1 MSKSQKFNASIN
13 FGASLDPSMSRT
25 LKGLTRG
32 IDDISEE
39 SAKAAKSQT
48 AWMRQVKAGSAGTT
62 AQINNM
68 ERATDTLV
76 KKQASLEKQIR
87 EGVRAGKDVSELAS
101 EYQRVAAGIGRAEHA
116 LTRLNAQQE
125 RENKQAEK
133 QKRRDERWGRMKAMP
148 GKALSF
154 GASTLISAPVAI
166 VGAGVAGITGLMGG
180 ALALNKKTAEEYRLS
195 KQYGMSYRSYKN
207 GSILAEQAGLN
218 GENYGDLSEELSN
231 KLGEQG
237 NDKSLNPL
245 LAQIGMN
252 KTQMTGSKQQQ
263 FDQVMQAISVG
274 IKNKSLTAQ
283 QGESLADQLMG
294 GEANKLVTYIAST
307 GKSFKEVMDNAAQLN
322 NVSEDEARAAAES
335 SQVIS
340 NLWTS
345 GETALQGMAGELG
358 KAFEPQ
364 LKAWEQ
370 QATQWIS
377 NNKQL
382 IANEITEWVKGG
394 GPERIVHG
402 LETFGRAVSQV
413 VKWIDAILPE
423 NDERSPAQ
431 MATAQEAR
439 QRAIETEEQKQ
450 GVSSLGYQE
459 SINIANAGE
468 QSWKDAHSQAR
479 VPDGVNFDDKTFGVP
494 VPSLKAPV
502 PQQTNHVNITVNT
515 LPGQDPTEFG
525 QGVYDAF
532 NKATPGVPDSG
543 GADTFD
549 IPAF

>member
-1 MSKSQKFNASIN
+1 
-13 FGASLDPSMSRT
+13 
-25 LKGLTRG
+25 
-32 IDDISEE
+32 
-39 SAKAAKSQT
+39 
-48 AWMRQVKAGSAGTT
+48 
-62 AQINNM
+62 
-68 ERATDTLV
+68 
-76 KKQASLEKQIR
+76 
-87 EGVRAGKDVSELAS
+87 
-101 EYQRVAAGIGRAEHA
+101 
-116 LTRLNAQQE
+116 
-125 RENKQAEK
+125 
-133 QKRRDERWGRMKAMP
+133 
-148 GKALSF
+148 
-154 GASTLISAPVAI
+154 
-166 VGAGVAGITGLMGG
+166 
-180 ALALNKKTAEEYRLS
+180 
-195 KQYGMSYRSYKN
+195 
-207 GSILAEQAGLN
+207 
-218 GENYGDLSEELSN
+218 
-231 KLGEQG
+231 
-237 NDKSLNPL
+237 
-245 LAQIGMN
+245 MN
-252 KTQMTGSKQQQ
+252 KTQMTGGKQQQ

-370 QATQWIS
+370 QATQWVS

-394 GPERIVHG
+394 GPERVVHG

-459 SINIANAGE
+459 SINVANVGE

-479 VPDGVNFDDKTFGVP
+479 VPDGVNFNDKTFGVP
-494 VPSLKAPV
+494 VPSLKTPA

-532 NKATPGVPDSG
+532 NKATPGVPGSAG
-543 GADTFD
+543 SDTFD